1 MDHDK
6 LLIPSTMDND
16 TQKILLL
23 IAKSLHRI
31 ERAISQGHPA
41 EDCNTDSTEIEA
53 SLDRLRKE
61 EKKNG

>member
-1 MDHDK
+1 
-6 LLIPSTMDND
+6 MDNN

-23 IAKSLHRI
+23 IARSLHRI